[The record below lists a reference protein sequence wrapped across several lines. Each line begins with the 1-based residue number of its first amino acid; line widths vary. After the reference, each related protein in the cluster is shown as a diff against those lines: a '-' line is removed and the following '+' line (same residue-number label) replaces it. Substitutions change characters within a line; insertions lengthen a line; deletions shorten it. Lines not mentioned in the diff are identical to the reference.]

1 MPIAFAGGTALALG
15 AGAGLLASGALGGSG
30 PSVSNTSFS
39 TISPQQQE
47 LLGGLL
53 PILLNGQSP
62 AGVSGTQFGAPL
74 SPLQLTS
81 LAGLENLVPGA
92 TNNPLQGQANST
104 LSSILA
110 QGNNPA
116 TNAFE
121 TGVAQPLIKNFNEQV
136 IPAIEGQYGR
146 SAGGAFSSDALKA
159 REQAGTNLAET
170 LAGAGAQYQLANN
183 AQLVTAANSVP
194 AANEAPIDQLIKLL
208 SAGSVPQT
216 TQQTQLTGQAQATQQ
231 RIADLI
237 SAFAPQTMN
246 TNTVVNPGSPGLAS
260 QLLPLLAA
268 FV

>member
-1 MPIAFAGGTALALG
+1 MPIIFAGAA
-15 AGAGLLASGALGGSG
+15 AGLGIAASSNGGLFGSA
-30 PSVSNTSFS
+30 PSVNNTAFS

-53 PILLNGQSP
+53 PILLNGQTP
-62 AGVSGTQFGAPL
+62 AGINGTQFGAPL
-74 SPLQLTS
+74 SPLQMTS

-92 TNNPLQGQANST
+92 SNNPLQGQATST
-104 LSSILA
+104 LANILS

-159 REQAGTNLAET
+159 RQQAGTNLAET

-183 AQLVTAANSVP
+183 AQLINAANSVP
-194 AANEAPIDQLIKLL
+194 ALTDAPILQLAQLL
-208 SAGSVPQT
+208 AAGGVPQQ
-216 TQQTQLTGQAQATQQ
+216 TQQTQLTGQNQAIQQ
-231 RIADLI
+231 RISDLI

-246 TNTVVNPGSPGLAS
+246 TNTVVNPGSPGLVS

-268 FV
+268 FA